1 MKRVL
6 FTALAAVL
14 LLAPTANAQKVND
27 NALRLKLE
35 KSDTEI
41 KDSKKNAKAATWINR
56 GKVYF
61 ESIQEPTKS
70 LFLGLDPA
78 MLKIACGEPRK
89 KTDDAWEYPWVKV
102 HFKNGKV
109 SGWEQTAFIKEGA
122 VDTALEALQKAY
134 ELDPKQA
141 PKIKP
146 ILDNIINFYAQL
158 AAVSYDV
165 QRYDL
170 SQKAYETIFAAQS
183 NPAYGK
189 PNYENLFFAG
199 QLAAYLGATTPG
211 MFAKGEELLTKAIE
225 NGYADAD
232 GNIYYYLFHCYYGQK
247 EQNAE
252 NVIKGK
258 NVLLEGVAK
267 FPKNDKILD
276 GLMQLYTSEEGVGD
290 PADLVELIDKALAND
305 SQNVD
310 LWFGRGRVYYKLKN
324 YDECINSFSKVV
336 EIKPDMFDG
345 NYYLALFYMAKGDNL
360 RTEVNSRDYRSQ
372 SEYDAEYQKVLD
384 VYKQAVPWFEKALE
398 INPEHIDTV
407 DCLKSL
413 CARLRDESPEYME
426 KYSKYNGL
434 YKKLKGL
441 E

>member
-6 FTALAAVL
+6 FTAMAAIL
-14 LLAPTANAQKVND
+14 LLAPAANAQKVND

-41 KDSKKNAKAATWINR
+41 ADAKKNTKAATWMNR

-78 MLKIACGEPRK
+78 MLTIACGEPRK
-89 KTDDAWEYPWVKV
+89 KSDAVWEYAWVNV
-102 HFKNGKV
+102 YFKNGKV
-109 SGWEQTAFIKEGA
+109 SAWEQKAFIKEGA
-122 VDTALEALQKAY
+122 IETALEALRRAY

-141 PKIKP
+141 PKIKAQ
-146 ILDNIINFYAQL
+146 LDNIINYYNQL
-158 AAVSYDV
+158 AAVSYDIP
-165 QRYDL
+165 RYDL
-170 SQKAYETIFAAQS
+170 SQRAYEIIFEAQT
-183 NPAYGK
+183 NPAYGT
-189 PNYENLFFAG
+189 PDYQNLFFAG

-211 MFAKGEELLTKAIE
+211 MFAKGEALLTQALA
-225 NGYADAD
+225 NGYADEE

-247 EQNAE
+247 DKDPE
-252 NVIKGK
+252 NVMKAK

-267 FPKNDKILD
+267 FPKNDKVLD

-305 SQNVD
+305 PQNVD

-324 YDECINSFSKVV
+324 YDECINSFAKVV
-336 EIKPDMFDG
+336 ELKPELFDG

-360 RTEVNSRDYRSQ
+360 RNEVNARDYKSQ
-372 SEYDAEYQKVLD
+372 SEYDAEYQKVVE
-384 VYKQAVPWFEKALE
+384 VYKAAVPWFEKALE
-398 INPEHIDTV
+398 INPKHIDSV

-413 CARLRDESPEYME
+413 CFRLRDENPEYME
-426 KYSKYNGL
+426 KYTKYNEMF
-434 YKKLKGL
+434 KQMKG